1 MDETLITI
9 VLIDDTGSQPE
20 VLIVRNMVNVLANQ
34 LSVNHPLLRVGNES
48 LNVRQDVIQTTKL
61 FPLSTDELL
70 LKVGATNPI
79 ELLAEAEPLVFVHLQ
94 LSDLIRLLHFPLRD
108 KLKAKRIIHGLN
120 IASNAD
126 ALGDDADVER
136 PQLILRTLQECLN
149 ICQNII
155 RGCVVLPDVGHQLVE

>member
-1 MDETLITI
+1 MNQTLIAI
-9 VLIDDTGSQPE
+9 FLIDDSGSQPK
-20 VLIVRNMVNVLANQ
+20 VLVIRDMVDVLANQ

-108 KLKAKRIIHGLN
+108 KL
-120 IASNAD
+120 
-126 ALGDDADVER
+126 GDDADVER